1 MKNFKKTDDRD
12 FNRSESKFGG
22 ERRGS
27 FESRRDSGR
36 RDGGFGANRGGGF
49 GGRRDGGFGGEK
61 VMHRAT
67 CAECG
72 SSCEVPF
79 KPTGEKPVYCS
90 ACFSNRSDSPRTND
104 RSFSRPRVERSAS
117 TTTPVNYNAL
127 NEKFVELN
135 AKIDRLLDIL
145 IENKVEAKAKS
156 LKVEANETKAV
167 KKVAVSDKKE
177 AAIKKPLA
185 KKELSPKKAPAKK
198 VVKKAVKK

>member
-90 ACFSNRSDSPRTND
+90 ACFSN
-104 RSFSRPRVERSAS
+104 
-117 TTTPVNYNAL
+117 
-127 NEKFVELN
+127 
-135 AKIDRLLDIL
+135 
-145 IENKVEAKAKS
+145 
-156 LKVEANETKAV
+156 
-167 KKVAVSDKKE
+167 
-177 AAIKKPLA
+177 
-185 KKELSPKKAPAKK
+185 
-198 VVKKAVKK
+198 